1 MTGLCLVCQEHEA
14 KWSKVVLDLGLVF
27 LFQTYVLIFSR
38 TWPSSNLYDDFF
50 PFLGFSSVG
59 QEVEGKWTL
68 LSFSWFIPI
77 DQAYSSTSC
86 FLFPASL
93 AFILYIQSTVCFCQL
108 VFILLDLR
116 IYSQHINAII
126 VVDHKFLHLV
136 HGPYI
141 VFLSGDFICLVFF
154 MGNSNYVLEM
164 VLLSFSF
171 SFPRTLI
178 VAYIVETWLMI
189 PPWVVAFMCCTLLVQ
204 MMLN

>member
-14 KWSKVVLDLGLVF
+14 KWSKVVLDLGLDS

-93 AFILYIQSTVCFCQL
+93 AFILYIQSTVCFCQF

>member
-1 MTGLCLVCQEHEA
+1 MPVGSDPC
-14 KWSKVVLDLGLVF
+14 KN
-27 LFQTYVLIFSR
+27 LFQY
-38 TWPSSNLYDDFF
+38 Y
-50 PFLGFSSVG
+50 
-59 QEVEGKWTL
+59 
-68 LSFSWFIPI
+68 
-77 DQAYSSTSC
+77 
-86 FLFPASL
+86 LFPASL
-93 AFILYIQSTVCFCQL
+93 AFILYIQSTVCLCQL

-154 MGNSNYVLEM
+154 MGNSNYVLKM

-189 PPWVVAFMCCTLLVQ
+189 PPWVVSFICCTLLVQ